1 MYKMKNE
8 KDAKIAIALLFIVI
22 LAVAITYALYPYIE
36 AFFAALIIYVIMK
49 PGHDLLTKRLKI
61 NNRLASVILI
71 VLSIVIIIIPLYYLI
86 ILLSQQV
93 GMVLDIVTANM
104 DIVYGDLQKINE
116 LAPALDLEQKA
127 SDIVT
132 TIGGFISQLVL
143 GTIQNLGNQLIG
155 LIIMVFLLYYLF
167 TTDDKTLKDMTSNII
182 PFSDSNKDKLIRE
195 MKNIIHST
203 IIATFFIAAVQGGL
217 LAFTFYMLGIQGA
230 ILWGFVTLIL
240 SIMPVVGA
248 PLVWGPAI
256 IFKVI
261 EGDFFAAGVIFIAG
275 MVISNIDNFLRP
287 YIQEKVGAIHPFVS
301 LLGIFIG
308 IYLFGLV
315 GIVVGPLVLSSF
327 LLMLRMFHEDYIK
340 T

>member
-1 MYKMKNE
+1 MRNE
-8 KDAKIAIALLFIVI
+8 KDTKIAIALLFIAI

-49 PGHDLLTKRLKI
+49 PAHDLLTKRLKI
-61 NNRLASVILI
+61 NNRVASIVLI

-93 GMVLDIVTANM
+93 GMVLEIVTANM
-104 DIVYGDLQKINE
+104 DIIYGYLQKINE
-116 LAPALDLEQKA
+116 LVPALDLEQKA
-127 SDIVT
+127 SDLVT
-132 TIGGFISQLVL
+132 TIGRFVSQLVL

-182 PFSDSNKDKLIRE
+182 PFSDSNKNKLIGE

-217 LAFTFYMLGIQGA
+217 LAVTFYLLGIQGA

-261 EGDFFAAGVIFIAG
+261 EGDLFAAGVIFIAG

-327 LLMLRMFHEDYIK
+327 LLMLRMFYEDYIK

>member
-1 MYKMKNE
+1 
-8 KDAKIAIALLFIVI
+8 
-22 LAVAITYALYPYIE
+22 
-36 AFFAALIIYVIMK
+36 
-49 PGHDLLTKRLKI
+49 
-61 NNRLASVILI
+61 
-71 VLSIVIIIIPLYYLI
+71 
-86 ILLSQQV
+86 
-93 GMVLDIVTANM
+93 MVLDIVTANM

-230 ILWGFVTLIL
+230 LLWGFVTLIL
-240 SIMPVVGA
+240 SIMPVIGA
-248 PLVWGPAI
+248 PLVWVPAI

>member
-1 MYKMKNE
+1 MRNE
-8 KDAKIAIALLFIVI
+8 KDTKIAIALLFIAI

-49 PGHDLLTKRLKI
+49 PAHDLLTKRLKI
-61 NNRLASVILI
+61 NNRVASIVLI

-93 GMVLDIVTANM
+93 GMVLEIVTANM
-104 DIVYGDLQKINE
+104 DIIYGYLQKINE
-116 LAPALDLEQKA
+116 LVPALDLEQKA
-127 SDIVT
+127 SDLVT
-132 TIGGFISQLVL
+132 TIGGFVSQLVL
-143 GTIQNLGNQLIG
+143 ETIQNLGNQLIG

-167 TTDDKTLKDMTSNII
+167 TTNDKTLKDLTSNII
-182 PFSDSNKDKLIRE
+182 PFSDSNKDKLIGE

-217 LAFTFYMLGIQGA
+217 LAFTFYLLDIQGA

-261 EGDFFAAGVIFIAG
+261 EGDLFAAGVIFIAG

-287 YIQEKVGAIHPFVS
+287 YIQDKVGAIHPFVS

-327 LLMLRMFHEDYIK
+327 LLMLRMFYEDYIK

>member
-1 MYKMKNE
+1 MRNE
-8 KDAKIAIALLFIVI
+8 KDTKIAIALLFIAI

-49 PGHDLLTKRLKI
+49 PAHDLLTKRLKI
-61 NNRLASVILI
+61 NNRVASIVLI

-93 GMVLDIVTANM
+93 GMVLEIVTANM
-104 DIVYGDLQKINE
+104 DIIYGYLQKINE
-116 LAPALDLEQKA
+116 LVPALDLEQKA
-127 SDIVT
+127 SDLVT
-132 TIGGFISQLVL
+132 TIGGFVSQLVL
-143 GTIQNLGNQLIG
+143 ETIQNLGNQLIG

-167 TTDDKTLKDMTSNII
+167 TTDDKTLKDLTSNII
-182 PFSDSNKDKLIRE
+182 PFSDSNKDKLIGE

-217 LAFTFYMLGIQGA
+217 LAFTFYLLDIQGA

-261 EGDFFAAGVIFIAG
+261 EGDLFAAGVIFIAG

-287 YIQEKVGAIHPFVS
+287 YIQDKVGAIHPFVS

-327 LLMLRMFHEDYIK
+327 LLMLRMFYEDYIK

>member
-1 MYKMKNE
+1 MRNE
-8 KDAKIAIALLFIVI
+8 KDTKIAIALLFIAI

-49 PGHDLLTKRLKI
+49 PAHDLLTKRLKI
-61 NNRLASVILI
+61 NNRAASIVLI

-93 GMVLDIVTANM
+93 GQVLEIVTVNM
-104 DIVYGDLQKINE
+104 DIIYGYLQKINE
-116 LAPALDLEQKA
+116 LVPALDLEQKA
-127 SDIVT
+127 SDLVT
-132 TIGGFISQLVL
+132 TIGGFVSQLVL
-143 GTIQNLGNQLIG
+143 ETIQNLGNQLIG

-167 TTDDKTLKDMTSNII
+167 TTDDKTLKDLTSNII
-182 PFSDSNKDKLIRE
+182 PFSDSNKDKLIGE

-217 LAFTFYMLGIQGA
+217 LAFTFYLLDIQGA

-261 EGDFFAAGVIFIAG
+261 EGDLFAAGVIFIAG

-287 YIQEKVGAIHPFVS
+287 YIQDKVGAIHPFVS

-327 LLMLRMFHEDYIK
+327 LLMLRMFYEDYIK

>member
-1 MYKMKNE
+1 MRNE
-8 KDAKIAIALLFIVI
+8 KDTKIAIALLFIAI

-49 PGHDLLTKRLKI
+49 PAHDLLTKRLKI
-61 NNRLASVILI
+61 NNRVASIVLI

-93 GMVLDIVTANM
+93 GMVLEIVTANM
-104 DIVYGDLQKINE
+104 DIIYGYLQKINE
-116 LAPALDLEQKA
+116 LVPALDLEQKA
-127 SDIVT
+127 SDLVT
-132 TIGGFISQLVL
+132 TIGGFVSQLVL
-143 GTIQNLGNQLIG
+143 ETIQNLGNQLIG

-167 TTDDKTLKDMTSNII
+167 TTDDKTLKDLTSNII
-182 PFSDSNKDKLIRE
+182 PFSDSNKDKLIGE

-217 LAFTFYMLGIQGA
+217 LAFTFYLLDIQGA

-261 EGDFFAAGVIFIAG
+261 EGDLFAAGVIFIAG

-287 YIQEKVGAIHPFVS
+287 YIQDKVGAIHPFVS

>member
-1 MYKMKNE
+1 M
-8 KDAKIAIALLFIVI
+8 AIALLFIAI

-49 PGHDLLTKRLKI
+49 PAHDLLTKRLKI
-61 NNRLASVILI
+61 NNRAASIVLI

-93 GMVLDIVTANM
+93 GQVLEIVTVNM
-104 DIVYGDLQKINE
+104 DIIYGYLQKINE
-116 LAPALDLEQKA
+116 LVPALDLEQKA
-127 SDIVT
+127 SDLVT
-132 TIGGFISQLVL
+132 TIGGFVSQLVL
-143 GTIQNLGNQLIG
+143 ETIQNLGNQLIG

-167 TTDDKTLKDMTSNII
+167 TTDDKTLKDLTSNII
-182 PFSDSNKDKLIRE
+182 PFSDSNKDKLIGE

-217 LAFTFYMLGIQGA
+217 LAFTFYLLDIQGA

-261 EGDFFAAGVIFIAG
+261 EGDLFAAGVIFIAG

-287 YIQEKVGAIHPFVS
+287 YIQDKVGAIHPFVS

-327 LLMLRMFHEDYIK
+327 LLMLRMFYEDYIK

>member
-1 MYKMKNE
+1 MRNE
-8 KDAKIAIALLFIVI
+8 KDTKIAIALLFIAI

-49 PGHDLLTKRLKI
+49 PAHDLLTKRLKI
-61 NNRLASVILI
+61 NNRVASIVLI

-93 GMVLDIVTANM
+93 GMVLEIVTANM
-104 DIVYGDLQKINE
+104 DIIYGYLQKINE
-116 LAPALDLEQKA
+116 LVPALDLEQKA
-127 SDIVT
+127 SDLVT
-132 TIGGFISQLVL
+132 TIGGFVSQLVL
-143 GTIQNLGNQLIG
+143 ETIQNLGNQLIG

-167 TTDDKTLKDMTSNII
+167 TTDDKTLKDLTSNII
-182 PFSDSNKDKLIRE
+182 PFSDSNKDKLIGE

-217 LAFTFYMLGIQGA
+217 LAFTFYLLDIQGA

-261 EGDFFAAGVIFIAG
+261 EGDLFAAGVIFIAG

-327 LLMLRMFHEDYIK
+327 LLMLRMFYEDYIK

>member
-1 MYKMKNE
+1 MRNE
-8 KDAKIAIALLFIVI
+8 KDTKMAIALLFIAI

-49 PGHDLLTKRLKI
+49 PAHDLLTKRLKI
-61 NNRLASVILI
+61 NNRAASIVLI

-93 GMVLDIVTANM
+93 GQVLEIVTVNM
-104 DIVYGDLQKINE
+104 DIIYGYLQKINE
-116 LAPALDLEQKA
+116 LVPALDLEQKA
-127 SDIVT
+127 SDLVT
-132 TIGGFISQLVL
+132 TIGGFVSQLVL
-143 GTIQNLGNQLIG
+143 ETIQNLGNQLIG

-167 TTDDKTLKDMTSNII
+167 TTDDKTLKDLTSNII
-182 PFSDSNKDKLIRE
+182 PFSDSNKDKLIGE

-217 LAFTFYMLGIQGA
+217 LAFTFYLLDIQGA

-261 EGDFFAAGVIFIAG
+261 EGDLFAAGVIFIAG

-287 YIQEKVGAIHPFVS
+287 YIQDKVGAIHPFVS

-327 LLMLRMFHEDYIK
+327 LLMLRMFYEDYIK

>member
-1 MYKMKNE
+1 MRNE
-8 KDAKIAIALLFIVI
+8 KDTKIAIALLFIAI

-49 PGHDLLTKRLKI
+49 PAHDLLTKRLKI
-61 NNRLASVILI
+61 NNRAASIVLI

-93 GMVLDIVTANM
+93 GQVLEIVTVNM
-104 DIVYGDLQKINE
+104 DIIYGDLQKINE
-116 LAPALDLEQKA
+116 LVPALDLEQKA
-127 SDIVT
+127 SDLVT
-132 TIGGFISQLVL
+132 TIGGFVSQLVL
-143 GTIQNLGNQLIG
+143 ETIQNLGNQLIG

-167 TTDDKTLKDMTSNII
+167 TTDDKTLKDLTSNII
-182 PFSDSNKDKLIRE
+182 PFSDSNKDKLIGE

-217 LAFTFYMLGIQGA
+217 LAFTFYLLDIQGA

-261 EGDFFAAGVIFIAG
+261 EGDLFAAGVIFIAG

-287 YIQEKVGAIHPFVS
+287 YIQDKVGAIHPFVS

-327 LLMLRMFHEDYIK
+327 LLMLRMFYEDYIK

>member
-8 KDAKIAIALLFIVI
+8 KDTKIAIALLFIVI

-49 PGHDLLTKRLKI
+49 PAHDLLTKRLKI
-61 NNRLASVILI
+61 NNRVASIVLI

-93 GMVLDIVTANM
+93 GMVLEIVTANM
-104 DIVYGDLQKINE
+104 DIIYGYLQKINE
-116 LAPALDLEQKA
+116 LVPALDLEQKA
-127 SDIVT
+127 SDLVT
-132 TIGGFISQLVL
+132 TIGGFVSQLVL
-143 GTIQNLGNQLIG
+143 ETIQNLGNQLIG

-167 TTDDKTLKDMTSNII
+167 TTDDKTLKDLTSNII
-182 PFSDSNKDKLIRE
+182 PFSDSNKDKLIGE

-217 LAFTFYMLGIQGA
+217 LAFTFYLLDIQGA

-261 EGDFFAAGVIFIAG
+261 EGDLFAAGVIFIAG

-287 YIQEKVGAIHPFVS
+287 YIQDKVGAIHPFVS

-327 LLMLRMFHEDYIK
+327 LLMLRMFYEDYIK